1 MPCGY
6 DAPRALAE
14 AERYADRLAAL
25 GARRVVAIDASGT
38 FSRPG
43 PRLVEALEL
52 MAHILHPDRV
62 PQAPGPVLDVALPAA
77 R

>member
-1 MPCGY
+1 
-6 DAPRALAE
+6 
-14 AERYADRLAAL
+14 
-25 GARRVVAIDASGT
+25 VAIDASGT

-62 PQAPGPVLDVALPAA
+62 PQAPGPVLDVALPAP